1 MQHSASE
8 PLLMVVNKCLEATQ
22 MNNWTTIFPVNK

>member
-8 PLLMVVNKCLEATQ
+8 PLLMVVNKCLEARQ